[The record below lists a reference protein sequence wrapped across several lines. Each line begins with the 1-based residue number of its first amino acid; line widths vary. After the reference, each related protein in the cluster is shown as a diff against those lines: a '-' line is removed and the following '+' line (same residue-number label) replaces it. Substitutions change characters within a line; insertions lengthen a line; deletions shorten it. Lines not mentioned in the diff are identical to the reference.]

1 MKTKE
6 ASDLFYEINDWAE
19 QTFGK
24 DRDPKMI
31 LKHLEEE
38 LGELSNE
45 VRRLRGGF
53 TTDKMDFM
61 KEYADMQI
69 LLWNLADT
77 MGMCYNSCVDSVMI
91 KHNINKARTYVE
103 VDGKMKHVPDEVE
116 VVEKN
121 VIIILFTR

>member
-103 VDGKMKHVPDEVE
+103 VDGKMKHVPDDVE
-116 VVEKN
+116 AKDE
-121 VIIILFTR
+121 